1 VTPETQ
7 GQEDSVNP
15 QITHPLTLEGRL
27 VRLEP
32 LTLGHLPV
40 LLELAQAEDYPL
52 TTVPKSAE
60 GMRVYIQSALDEQAR
75 GNALPFVT
83 VDRRS
88 GRAVGSTRFGN
99 FEYWKWPAG
108 SPLARPGLPDA
119 VEIGWTWLAPWAQ
132 RSGVNTEAKLLQ
144 LTHAFEVWGVRR
156 VSLKTDA
163 RNRRSR
169 RAIER
174 LGAGLDGVLRAHL
187 PAADG
192 GIRHSAMYSLLLEEW
207 PRVKARLEGFLAQY
221 AL

>member
-1 VTPETQ
+1 MNPE
-7 GQEDSVNP
+7 
-15 QITHPLTLEGRL
+15 ITHPLTLEGHR

-32 LTLGHLPV
+32 LTLAHLPV
-40 LLELAQAEDYPL
+40 LLELAQAEAYPF
-52 TTVPKSAE
+52 TSVPKSAE

-75 GNALPFVT
+75 GKALPFIS

-88 GRAVGSTRFGN
+88 SRVVGSTRFAN

-108 SPLARPGLPDA
+108 SPLARPNLPDA

-163 RNRRSR
+163 RNQRSR
-169 RAIER
+169 QAIER
-174 LGAGLDGVLRAHL
+174 LGARLDGILRAHL

-192 GIRHSAMYSLLLEEW
+192 GIRDSAIYSILREEW
-207 PRVKARLEGFLAQY
+207 PAVKARLEGFMARY
-221 AL
+221 GS